1 LVAITFSSRLVLRS
15 DMKISGC
22 KNDTHISRQC
32 TRIICCV
39 LLIFST
45 VFALPGISL
54 GGELDRLIAAVN
66 GKVITDGDLKLAR
79 SLDAVV
85 FKADSEVPRSRSEEI
100 EHLIDLELM
109 RQELKNFQLAQDD
122 ESRIESRLQSLRDS
136 YAQQGGLPALLQR
149 LGLQESELVSYL
161 RLQSSI
167 LKFVDFRFR
176 PFVSISSEEIQ
187 KYYEGRLREQ
197 LKKSGLELPPLT
209 QVSARIEEILKE
221 EKMNAMLESW
231 ITEIRRNSKIE
242 YFK

>member
-1 LVAITFSSRLVLRS
+1 
-15 DMKISGC
+15 MKMFAR
-22 KNDTHISRQC
+22 KNNFHVSRQYA
-32 TRIICCV
+32 RIICCA
-39 LLIFST
+39 LF
-45 VFALPGISL
+45 VFAWAGGSFGI
-54 GGELDRLIAAVN
+54 ELDRLIAAVN

-79 SLDAVV
+79 GLSAVV
-85 FKADSEVPRSRSEEI
+85 FTADKKVPDSRSDEI
-100 EHLIDLELM
+100 DHLIDLELM

-122 ESRIESRLQSLRDS
+122 ESRIESRLQSLRDY
-136 YAQQGGLPALLQR
+136 YAQQGGLQALLQR

-176 PFVSISSEEIQ
+176 PFVGVSAEEIQ

-197 LKKSGLELPPLT
+197 LQKSGLELPPLT

-221 EKMNAMLESW
+221 EKMNAMLDSW

-242 YFK
+242 YFIEK

>member
-1 LVAITFSSRLVLRS
+1 
-15 DMKISGC
+15 MKMFAWENGL
-22 KNDTHISRQC
+22 HISRQYA
-32 TRIICCV
+32 RIAGCALSVAMI
-39 LLIFST
+39 
-45 VFALPGISL
+45 VFAWAGSSS
-54 GGELDRLIAAVN
+54 GEGLDRLIAAVN

-79 SLDAVV
+79 SLNAVV
-85 FKADSEVPRSRSEEI
+85 FTADKEVPGSRSDEI
-100 EHLIDLELM
+100 DHLIDLELM

-122 ESRIESRLQSLRDS
+122 ESRVESRLQSLRDY
-136 YAQQGGLPALLQR
+136 YAQQGGLQALLQR

-176 PFVSISSEEIQ
+176 PFVSVSAEEIQ

-197 LKKSGLELPPLT
+197 LRKSGLELPPLT

-221 EKMNAMLESW
+221 EKMNAMLENW
-231 ITEIRRNSKIE
+231 ITGIRRNSRIE